1 MKSILT
7 YGNGICEIESNEKI
21 AGVEIFYKGRLNIID
36 KTPTNFNII
45 ANDNKILI
53 FKLGDGELS
62 SLFEYTGEFIIIK
75 AIIANDLAQKVP
87 VFIKEVFDYAD
98 MITTNAEDMT
108 INSEKLKST
117 YTSRKKVTKTTI
129 SSKNKKKLDLKNIN
143 EVNYE

>member
-62 SLFEYTGEFIIIK
+62 SLFEYT
-75 AIIANDLAQKVP
+75 
-87 VFIKEVFDYAD
+87 
-98 MITTNAEDMT
+98 NAEDMT

-129 SSKNKKKLDLKNIN
+129 SSKNIKKLDLKNIN